1 MISMPINHSKLVPPM
16 EELLKTNFP
25 EDIFEVRKTPEKF
38 VAIKR
43 KRGLRLYKT
52 QLAKLEKLADRG
64 ETLSQ
69 TIIRIVATLPVSEKE
84 FEITQIPV
92 TLEASNSIKD
102 AAEKCGTRHLMY
114 LEKLLG

>member
-1 MISMPINHSKLVPPM
+1 MPINHSKMIPPM
-16 EELLKTNFP
+16 EKLLKTSFP
-25 EDIFEVRKTPEKF
+25 EDVFDVKETPEKF
-38 VAIKR
+38 TATKK

-52 QLAKLEKLADRG
+52 QLARLEKLADTG

-69 TIIRIVATLPVSEKE
+69 TIVRIVATMPVSPTE

-92 TLEASNSIKD
+92 TLEASNAVKN
-102 AAEKCGTRHLMY
+102 AAERCGTRHLMY